1 MSQQSDNLDASFAL
15 LTEAVVG
22 LEDNARSS
30 EGQPLSARRAL
41 NGTAYR
47 IYRLLQWLIQSPLTV
62 DQLNRK
68 FEQDPGIGKSVSN
81 DSIWLYINTLK
92 ALGCVIRRPTPRNGF
107 AYQMVSHPFG
117 MSLEQNGLEVLA
129 QAKVVAQRHFSPQE
143 MLALDSL
150 LKKMIV
156 QSLLKGSEDGSEW
169 TTQLFVQSRSLDS
182 QECRTRIEQLERAIL
197 EESLLEVTYASPLK
211 GESVFTFLPESLFY
225 RQGVVYVRGERLDYP
240 GPSSLRVD
248 RLLGVQTV
256 QDDDLRAQLIDR
268 QQIKMEIVLK
278 VFVKSPQGFQGFAL
292 DPNQGV
298 YQESRLWVDGVEPH
312 YEVRLQ
318 VRDFFYV
325 KQTLLSLGLP
335 FAIESPEVFRQ
346 DVRETLRTM
355 LEFYKV
361 KGSAADGHG

>member
-1 MSQQSDNLDASFAL
+1 MDAGIEEGAQP
-15 LTEAVVG
+15 
-22 LEDNARSS
+22 S
-30 EGQPLSARRAL
+30 ENPALSARRAL

-62 DQLNRK
+62 DQLNHK
-68 FEQDPGIGKSVSN
+68 FEQEPGIGKPVSN

-92 ALGCVIRRPTPRNGF
+92 ALGCVIRRPSPRNGF

-117 MSLEQNGLEVLA
+117 LTLEQNQLEVLA

-143 MLALDSL
+143 MLALDGL
-150 LKKMIV
+150 LKKMVV
-156 QSLLKGSEDGSEW
+156 QSSLQGAEAGTEW
-169 TTQLFVQSRSLDS
+169 MAQLFEQSRSLDS
-182 QECRTRIEQLERAIL
+182 QECRARIEQLEKALL
-197 EESLLEVTYASPLK
+197 EENLLEVTYASPMK

-248 RLLGVQTV
+248 RLLGVQEV
-256 QDDDLRAQLIDR
+256 QNDDLRAQLIDR
-268 QQIKMEIVLK
+268 QQVKAEVVLK
-278 VFVKSPQGFQGFAL
+278 VFVKSPQAFQGFAL

-298 YQESRLWVDGVEPH
+298 YQESRLWVDGLNPY
-312 YEVRLQ
+312 YEVRLL

-335 FAIESPEVFRQ
+335 FVIESPQAFDQEMR
-346 DVRETLRTM
+346 DTLKSM
-355 LEFYKV
+355 LKFYEA